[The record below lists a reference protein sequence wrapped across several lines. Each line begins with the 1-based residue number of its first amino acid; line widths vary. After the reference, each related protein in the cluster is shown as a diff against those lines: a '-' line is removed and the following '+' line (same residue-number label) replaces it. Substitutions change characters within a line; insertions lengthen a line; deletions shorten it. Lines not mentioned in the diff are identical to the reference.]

1 MKNLTAEVAAL
12 SGRLTEIRRDLHRHP
27 ELSFQEYRT
36 ADVVAGILEKAGIE
50 VRRGVAKTGVVGIL
64 RGADDGRCVALR
76 ADMDALPI
84 EEKTGAEYASV
95 NPGVMHACGHDVHTT
110 CVLGAALLL
119 AQNRDEMAGTVVFIF
134 QPAEELNNGAKAM
147 VAEGVLDDPKVD
159 AIFGLHTAPAIKAGK
174 VGIKGG
180 PLMAAVDTIKITIT
194 GEGGHGAIP
203 HRTRDAIV
211 AAGAVIQNL
220 QTVVSRKVSP
230 FDQVVVSLGTVHG
243 GKANNVIADRV
254 ELTGTVRTYNPKTRE
269 KMPSLLENIISNTC
283 AALGTEGE
291 LDYHFDLPALVND
304 TECAET
310 GRKAALE
317 VLGPDSVVE
326 PIPSGGGE
334 DFAIYLQQVPGAFFF
349 LGVSPTD
356 EPSREWHHPEFD
368 VDETCLPVG
377 AVLLA
382 ETAWKCLYGVRP

>member
-1 MKNLTAEVAAL
+1 MKNLASKAAAL
-12 SGRLTEIRRDLHRHP
+12 STRLSEIRRDLHRHP
-27 ELSFQEYRT
+27 ELSFQEHRT
-36 ADVVAGILEKAGIE
+36 ADIVAGILEESGME
-50 VRRGVAKTGVVGIL
+50 VRRCVAKTGVVGIL
-64 RGADDGRCVALR
+64 RGSADGSCVALR

-119 AQNRDEMAGTVVFIF
+119 AENSDDMAGTAVFIF
-134 QPAEELNNGAKAM
+134 QPAEETNKGAKTM
-147 VAEGVLDDPKVD
+147 MAEGILDDPKVD
-159 AIFGLHTAPAIKAGK
+159 AIFGLHTAPAIRAGKAG
-174 VGIKGG
+174 IKAG
-180 PLMAAVDTIKITIT
+180 PLMAAVDTMKITIT
-194 GEGGHGAIP
+194 GEGGHGAVP

-211 AAGAVIQNL
+211 AAASVIQNL

-230 FDQVVVSLGTVHG
+230 FDQAVVSLGTIHG

-254 ELTGTVRTYNPKTRE
+254 ELTGTVRTYDPRTRE
-269 KMPSLLENIISNTC
+269 RMPRLLENIIGHTC
-283 AALGTEGE
+283 SALDTEGVV
-291 LDYHFDLPALVND
+291 DYFFDLPALVND
-304 TECAET
+304 AKCAEI

-317 VLGPDSVVE
+317 ALGPDSVVE
-326 PIPSGGGE
+326 PVPSGGGE

-368 VDETCLPVG
+368 VDETCLSAG
-377 AVLLA
+377 AALLA
-382 ETAWKCLYGVRP
+382 QTAWDFLHKTP